1 MWVIACGKDSVLS
14 RFMEGASPNRTI
26 HTVKRL
32 FLHLYHKKLMGMNL
46 QAEKLDLIEQ
56 LVKVDDEELLLAIKN
71 LLEFGLKRQG
81 ENQTDF
87 WDELS
92 AEQKAKVE
100 LSISQLEVGQGISH
114 EEVMATLK
122 KKYGA

>member
-1 MWVIACGKDSVLS
+1 
-14 RFMEGASPNRTI
+14 
-26 HTVKRL
+26 
-32 FLHLYHKKLMGMNL
+32 MNL